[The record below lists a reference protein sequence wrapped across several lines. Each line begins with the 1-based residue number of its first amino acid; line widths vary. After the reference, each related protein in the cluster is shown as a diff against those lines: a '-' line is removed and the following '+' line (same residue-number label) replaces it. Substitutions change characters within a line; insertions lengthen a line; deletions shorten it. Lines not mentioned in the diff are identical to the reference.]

1 MDAITIRNEL
11 ITTARFRL
19 QRLQELISLAEEQ
32 RAILLER
39 RHADLQEN
47 LRKHDPLLI
56 DLAKVEKREESLLGM
71 LTVADSSAAALR
83 SATEESESGSGR
95 ASVPASDASVAAPG
109 SATEASASP
118 DFEAQYAEINRET
131 RALALT
137 LQTLVA
143 GNTQLLKTMMEYVEF
158 SIGIISKLVSE
169 QQSYDPAADTGAAAL
184 LLDRKV

>member
-1 MDAITIRNEL
+1 MDATTIRNEL
-11 ITTARFRL
+11 ITAARFRL
-19 QRLQELISLAEEQ
+19 QRFHELISLAEEQ

-39 RHADLQEN
+39 RHADLPEN

-56 DLAKVEKREESLLGM
+56 ELAKAEKREESLLGM
-71 LTVADSSAAALR
+71 LAA
-83 SATEESESGSGR
+83 T
-95 ASVPASDASVAAPG
+95 DASAAAPG
-109 SATEASASP
+109 SATEASAS

-143 GNTQLLKTMMEYVEF
+143 GNTRLLETMMEYVQF
-158 SIGIISKLVSE
+158 SIGIMAKLMCE
-169 QQSYDPAADTGAAAL
+169 QQSYDPAADPGTAAL

>member
-1 MDAITIRNEL
+1 MDATTVRNEL
-11 ITTARFRL
+11 ITAARFRL
-19 QRLQELISLAEEQ
+19 QRFQELISLAEEQ

-39 RHADLQEN
+39 RHTDLPEN

-56 DLAKVEKREESLLGM
+56 ELAKVEKREESLLGM
-71 LTVADSSAAALR
+71 L
-83 SATEESESGSGR
+83 
-95 ASVPASDASVAAPG
+95 SDAE
-109 SATEASASP
+109 TETGKSD

-143 GNTQLLKTMMEYVEF
+143 GNTQLLETMMEYVQF
-158 SIGIISKLVSE
+158 SINIMSKLMCE
-169 QQSYDPAADTGAAAL
+169 QQSYDPAADPGTAAL

>member
-1 MDAITIRNEL
+1 MDATTIRNEL
-11 ITTARFRL
+11 ITAARFRL

-71 LTVADSSAAALR
+71 LA
-83 SATEESESGSGR
+83 ESDGPVGEAFNGLPAGR
-95 ASVPASDASVAAPG
+95 PLKASP
-109 SATEASASP
+109 TEASASE
-118 DFEAQYAEINRET
+118 FEAQYAGINRET
-131 RALALT
+131 RALAVV
-137 LQTLVA
+137 LQALVA
-143 GNTQLLKTMMEYVEF
+143 GNTQLLKTMMEYVQF
-158 SIGIISKLVSE
+158 SVGIISKLVSE
-169 QQSYDPAADTGAAAL
+169 QQTYDPAADPGGAAL